1 MSSTLSSDRKKTQKD
16 TEKLENFV
24 KVQEQTR
31 RRVLEVD
38 DIIGD
43 LVEDFR
49 VQRIK
54 SDQERERELKK
65 LRDQNKYEK
74 RERERT
80 GAEAWFDYRNE
91 QLQKEEAE
99 KKKNP
104 TLMILIMIFL

>member
-1 MSSTLSSDRKKTQKD
+1 
-16 TEKLENFV
+16 LENFV

-74 RERERT
+74 KERERT

-91 QLQKEEAE
+91 QLKKEEAE
-99 KKKNP
+99 KKNQ